1 MDSCLYQ
8 KLDYLEV
15 AFEACPMQRIR
26 PHLFGRPHRH
36 LPKFRL
42 DFQILLGSPFGDHQP
57 HNPGISLAAGPYKS
71 SPSFLIIL

>member
-15 AFEACPMQRIR
+15 AFEACPMQRIW
-26 PHLFGRPHRH
+26 PHLLGRPHCH

-42 DFQILLGSPFGDHQP
+42 DFQILLGSSFGDHQS
-57 HNPGISLAAGPYKS
+57 HNPGIPLAASPYKS
-71 SPSFLIIL
+71 SPSFLVIL